1 LFSLTPEGTL
11 RFRPNAQSLTSAP
24 VFSSS
29 EKACDGKGKS
39 MQESPKEE
47 PQPSKKQPEKDEGT
61 EFANRCLIDSF
72 NYNGPDVAFRRK
84 GAYAI
89 G

>member
-1 LFSLTPEGTL
+1 
-11 RFRPNAQSLTSAP
+11 
-24 VFSSS
+24 
-29 EKACDGKGKS
+29 